1 MAQIVRPEVV
11 KTDRRVGGFR
21 LLGRVWGSRPVY
33 RLLRDIDYG
42 DYIVPAGFET
52 DFVSAPWPIRWAL
65 PLKGMC
71 LAAILHDWLRRYALW
86 LSLAATDRRFR
97 REMIR
102 RAVNLVVAWLC
113 WAAVRTNHNRA

>member
-1 MAQIVRPEVV
+1 MPDQVRPEVV

-33 RLLRDIDYG
+33 RLAVDVDYG

-52 DFVSAPWPIRWAL
+52 DFVSAPWPVRWLL

-71 LAAILHDWLRRYALW
+71 LAAILHDWLRVFALW
-86 LSLAATDRRFR
+86 LSLAQTDRRFR
-97 REMIR
+97 RELIR
-102 RAVNLVVAWLC
+102 RGVFIVTAWLC
-113 WAAVRTNHNRA
+113 WLCVRTNNNRA